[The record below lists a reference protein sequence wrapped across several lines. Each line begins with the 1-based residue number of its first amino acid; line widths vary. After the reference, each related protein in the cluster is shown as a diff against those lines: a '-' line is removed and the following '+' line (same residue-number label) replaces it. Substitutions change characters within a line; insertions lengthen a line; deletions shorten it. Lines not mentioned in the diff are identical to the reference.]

1 MPDDDIGKTIA
12 ATVDKQMSEVKQRYE
27 AELKTRFDTLE
38 KDLRDRVK
46 KREEEVEKEVKNRST
61 TIVLSVVGLAVLAFL
76 VSMIGWTSQ
85 VNGAVIG
92 LQKDVIAAQTT
103 VRGATKELDDSA
115 GTLRQQKATVDAE
128 LTRANAAL
136 QLAEKQLIE
145 TRQAYEQRLRDFQS
159 TRKTP

>member
-92 LQKDVIAAQTT
+92 LQKDIIAAQTT

-145 TRQAYEQRLRDFQS
+145 TRQAYEQRLREFQS